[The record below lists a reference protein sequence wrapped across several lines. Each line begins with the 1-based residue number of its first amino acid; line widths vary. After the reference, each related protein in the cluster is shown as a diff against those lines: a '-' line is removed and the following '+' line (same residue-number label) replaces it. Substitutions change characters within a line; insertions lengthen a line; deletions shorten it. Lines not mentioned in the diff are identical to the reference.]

1 MVRAMRRLG
10 ILVLAIS
17 AAGVLPVAARDRAP
31 IEESYQATALPYP
44 NGSYDD
50 GEGCFY
56 AVDGVHK
63 HLHEFEAP
71 RKGKLEV
78 GIPVITGDW
87 DLFVTDTEGNVLTES
102 SDGNGVA
109 EHTELKMKKAQQ
121 ISIVTC
127 NWAGEPQV
135 TVEYSFR

>member
-1 MVRAMRRLG
+1 MRKLG
-10 ILVLAIS
+10 MLVFVIS
-17 AAGVLPVAARDRAP
+17 ALGALPAAAGGRAP

-44 NGSYDD
+44 NGSYDN

-56 AVDGVHK
+56 GVDGVHK
-63 HLHEFEAP
+63 HFHEFEAP
-71 RKGKLEV
+71 RKGKFEV
-78 GIPVITGDW
+78 GIPQLTGDW
-87 DLFVTDTEGNVLTES
+87 DLFVTDPEGNVLAES
-102 SDGNGVA
+102 SGDRGVP
-109 EHTELKMKKAQQ
+109 EHTELKLKKAQQ